1 MLLGLVQIKVRLAAA
16 VALKLCVTRLEPR
29 GAEQK
34 LGKALLGRWR
44 PFPPPTEDHPADGSI
59 SPEVVLND
67 FQLLFQLHFYER
79 LFRKKK
85 KIFMKVFLL
94 HLRLGSEKQR
104 GDVRSSGKRRG

>member
-44 PFPPPTEDHPADGSI
+44 PFPPPD
-59 SPEVVLND
+59 
-67 FQLLFQLHFYER
+67 
-79 LFRKKK
+79 
-85 KIFMKVFLL
+85 
-94 HLRLGSEKQR
+94 
-104 GDVRSSGKRRG
+104 

>member
-59 SPEVVLND
+59 SPEIVS
-67 FQLLFQLHFYER
+67 FLLMISSCFFSFIFMKGFLG
-79 LFRKKK
+79 KKK
-85 KIFMKVFLL
+85 KKSL
-94 HLRLGSEKQR
+94 
-104 GDVRSSGKRRG
+104 